1 MDPQDIE
8 TDDWKEVLPLETPA
22 CVLINQSKAQVFT
35 CVSDKRCITIV
46 VFTPH
51 VPVYFWNNRHNFGDI
66 ELKFCILP

>member
-35 CVSDKRCITIV
+35 CVSDKRCITRLS
-46 VFTPH
+46 TDQTTNLLP
-51 VPVYFWNNRHNFGDI
+51 
-66 ELKFCILP
+66 FCRQNSPPF